1 MIERLTAAL
10 QGRYE
15 IQRELGEGGMAR
27 VYLAQDVRH
36 NRQVALKVMRP
47 DYASAIGPERFLRE
61 IQFVARLQHPKV
73 VPLFDS
79 GEADGILFYTMPYI
93 EGDTLRRRLQ
103 AERQLPVD
111 GALRIAMDV
120 CDALEHAASRGLVHR
135 DIKPENILLSGGHA
149 LVMDFGI
156 ARQRGGTSDT
166 ATGMAVGTP
175 AYASPEQNTADTVD
189 VRSDIY
195 SLGCMLFEML
205 VGTPPFA
212 GATPQ
217 ATMMRHAVDPP
228 PPLRTVR
235 PSVPAQVESAVF
247 KALEKVP
254 ADRHQTPMELRRALE
269 AGLEEFASG
278 VRTPTPAAR
287 PAHRRPATKWWA
299 VAGLA
304 ALTAFLGW
312 WIGKSNPVGT
322 TGGAPSIAVLA
333 FTDRSEAR
341 NAEHLGDGIAEELIL
356 ALSGVSDLRVAARTS
371 AFSFKSK
378 DVVVQ
383 QIGRELGVR
392 NVLEGSVRRVGD
404 SVQVDVNLMKAADGF
419 PIWTHSVTAHLREI
433 GDLKDLLAS
442 SILGKLG
449 VTPSEEA
456 RKRLAGRSASS
467 AEAYDEYLQGRF
479 ILNKRDTE
487 MPRAIPKLQRA
498 IALDPAY
505 APAHASLGVLY
516 GLVGLYGVLPPLT
529 VFPLARA
536 QVDSA
541 LALDPDNAE
550 ALAALGLI
558 KTVFEWDWNGARA
571 AFRRSLQ
578 VSPNN
583 PQTLGWLAMFQIVAE
598 RSLEPS
604 MESSRRAI
612 AVDPMAYVPRVS
624 LAQPLLLLGRPN
636 DAIVELE
643 AAVAANPRSALY
655 VSSYLLH
662 AYALAGRW
670 DEAYA
675 LAEEFVTKTGRTPLA
690 VSSQGMLFARA
701 GRMKDAERALAEL
714 TERSK
719 RERVQPLTF
728 SHLLVSMKRYDE
740 AFAKLD
746 EAITLKESL
755 VLSLRLF
762 PEFRNATVEADP
774 RYWAILARTG
784 LNLR

>member
-93 EGDTLRRRLQ
+93 EGDTLRRHLQ

-312 WIGKSNPVGT
+312 WIGKSNPGGAT
-322 TGGAPSIAVLA
+322 DGAPSIAVLA

-341 NAEHLGDGIAEELIL
+341 NAEHLYLQLSE
-356 ALSGVSDLRVAARTS
+356 ALS
-371 AFSFKSK
+371 KY
-378 DVVVQ
+378 
-383 QIGRELGVR
+383 
-392 NVLEGSVRRVGD
+392 N
-404 SVQVDVNLMKAADGF
+404 
-419 PIWTHSVTAHLREI
+419 
-433 GDLKDLLAS
+433 
-442 SILGKLG
+442 
-449 VTPSEEA
+449 
-456 RKRLAGRSASS
+456 
-467 AEAYDEYLQGRF
+467 
-479 ILNKRDTE
+479 
-487 MPRAIPKLQRA
+487 
-498 IALDPAY
+498 
-505 APAHASLGVLY
+505 
-516 GLVGLYGVLPPLT
+516 
-529 VFPLARA
+529 
-536 QVDSA
+536 
-541 LALDPDNAE
+541 
-550 ALAALGLI
+550 
-558 KTVFEWDWNGARA
+558 
-571 AFRRSLQ
+571 
-578 VSPNN
+578 
-583 PQTLGWLAMFQIVAE
+583 
-598 RSLEPS
+598 
-604 MESSRRAI
+604 
-612 AVDPMAYVPRVS
+612 
-624 LAQPLLLLGRPN
+624 
-636 DAIVELE
+636 
-643 AAVAANPRSALY
+643 
-655 VSSYLLH
+655 
-662 AYALAGRW
+662 
-670 DEAYA
+670 
-675 LAEEFVTKTGRTPLA
+675 
-690 VSSQGMLFARA
+690 
-701 GRMKDAERALAEL
+701 
-714 TERSK
+714 
-719 RERVQPLTF
+719 
-728 SHLLVSMKRYDE
+728 
-740 AFAKLD
+740 
-746 EAITLKESL
+746 
-755 VLSLRLF
+755 
-762 PEFRNATVEADP
+762 
-774 RYWAILARTG
+774 
-784 LNLR
+784 